1 MTAQR
6 LAFGG
11 AHSCFAWNPLMGAP
25 AKPRLVYD
33 CTVPRA
39 GAR

>member
-33 CTVPRA
+33 CIVPTA